1 MRIRL
6 RTRLTEADAPRP
18 RETKASA
25 DDRGQGFTLLEL
37 LIVIA
42 VIGIISALLLPA
54 LSQAKNRGK
63 RVVCL
68 NNLKQFALADVM
80 YSQDYGYF
88 PDPNPMVPSSTK
100 RERLATLAQYLGV
113 NIPSGPISKWPRRG
127 QQPPWM
133 NCPMAKDSGIAE
145 GVTLGG
151 GIYTGYVYVGGLAQ
165 SAMVSNGLATLE
177 NPRHTADRAGT
188 NRGVIWAD
196 ILDEYQMS
204 DDRRFEFFHVRNRVQ
219 YPDFRFHAGELE
231 GFHRAWSDASVEWV
245 AGNQI
250 DLNSPRSPD
259 LQIRHTLGNFY
270 Y

>member
-1 MRIRL
+1 MTFPVSQV
-6 RTRLTEADAPRP
+6 RTGNAILLF
-18 RETKASA
+18 SA
-25 DDRGQGFTLLEL
+25 NRHGGALCRAFTLLEL
-37 LIVIA
+37 LIIIG
-42 VIGIISALLLPA
+42 VIGIIAALLLPT

-80 YSQDYGYF
+80 YLHDNGGF
-88 PDPNPMVPSSTK
+88 PDPNPMVPSTTK
-100 RERLATLAQYLGV
+100 RDRLAILAQYLGTV
-113 NIPSGPISKWPRRG
+113 LPSGPISKWPRRSE
-127 QQPPWM
+127 QPPWI

-165 SAMVSNGLATLE
+165 SAMISNGMATME
-177 NPRHTADRAGT
+177 NQKHTADRAGL
-188 NRGVIWAD
+188 NRGVLWAD
-196 ILDEYQMS
+196 ILDEYQIS
-204 DDRRFEFFHVRNRVQ
+204 EERRFEFFHVRNRIQ

-245 AGNQI
+245 PGNQI
-250 DLNSPRSPD
+250 NLSSPKSPD
-259 LQIRHTLGNFY
+259 LQIRHTIGNFY

>member
-1 MRIRL
+1 MRSCL
-6 RTRLTEADAPRP
+6 RPWMSKDHAPRP
-18 RETKASA
+18 RETKAPVDA
-25 DDRGQGFTLLEL
+25 HEHGFTLLEL
-37 LIVIA
+37 LILIA
-42 VIGIISALLLPA
+42 VIGITSALLLPT

-80 YSQDYGYF
+80 YSHDYGTF

-113 NIPSGPISKWPRRG
+113 NIPSGPISKWPKRS

-165 SAMVSNGLATLE
+165 SAMVSNGLATVE
-177 NPRHTADRAGT
+177 NPRHTADRSGA
-188 NRGVIWAD
+188 NRGVLWAD
-196 ILDEYQMS
+196 ILDEYQIS

-245 AGNQI
+245 TGDQI
-250 DLNSPRSPD
+250 DLTNPKSPD